1 MKIKGIAPIRAIFT
15 AKWLFLFLILLFV
28 FFKFIALPNSN
39 IQLGIWKVMLG
50 VTAAI
55 AGYITSKVLHP
66 EMSLSKLLSEDR
78 ANELPDSIKL
88 LGILIYRG
96 AIMAAFIVGVLLGV

>member
-1 MKIKGIAPIRAIFT
+1 MKLKSIVPIRAVFT
-15 AKWLFLFLILLFV
+15 AKWLFVFLIMLFL
-28 FFKFIALPNSN
+28 FFKFVAVPNS
-39 IQLGIWKVMLG
+39 IGQLGLWKIMLG
-50 VTAAI
+50 VAAAI

-66 EMSLSKLLSEDR
+66 DMSLSKLLAEDR

-96 AIMAAFIVGVLLGV
+96 AIMAAFIVGILLGV